1 MIKNVIVVDE
11 QGNEYGAT
19 YPKRAKGL
27 VKNGRA
33 RFIDENKI
41 CLACPPDIFLEDNQ
55 MENNINNNTLTAKE
69 IFDQIVK
76 LQNQLTENSQTSLH
90 RLGDVITDV
99 RGENYENN
107 DDIASQIEPVCAIF
121 AQREETMR
129 LMLEFYRRMYGDIQN
144 EKASK
149 VDLIKS
155 AFSEI
160 SSDLS
165 SFEDEEL
172 RFDGLSHIANKISAL
187 VEKVLDEK

>member
-33 RFIDENKI
+33 RFIEENKI
-41 CLACPPDIFLEDNQ
+41 CHACPPDIFWEDNQ
-55 MENNINNNTLTAKE
+55 MENNINNNLSAKE

-107 DDIASQIEPVCAIF
+107 DDIASQINAVCTVF
-121 AQREETMR
+121 SQREET
-129 LMLEFYRRMYGDIQN
+129 LKSMLDLYRKMYEDYRNDKCRREERVKDLFENMAEDFARSDFSDSSQFDEYPEIAEKFFQVVDILYR
-144 EKASK
+144 E
-149 VDLIKS
+149 
-155 AFSEI
+155 
-160 SSDLS
+160 
-165 SFEDEEL
+165 
-172 RFDGLSHIANKISAL
+172 
-187 VEKVLDEK
+187 